1 MPSKRKG
8 NEARKAKEEGR
19 REKKKVETDFYTF
32 NILNPKTFYAR
43 PNFASQYMH
52 LDEKVGKWTSVN
64 SFVVSFIP
72 S

>member
-43 PNFASQYMH
+43 PNFANMH
-52 LDEKVGKWTSVN
+52 LDEKAGKWTPVN
-64 SFVVSFIP
+64 GFVVSFI
-72 S
+72 SS

>member
-43 PNFASQYMH
+43 PNFAS
-52 LDEKVGKWTSVN
+52 
-64 SFVVSFIP
+64 
-72 S
+72 